1 MRRKAQEPGLLRFFV
16 FESRWRCRPR
26 GFPPDIPT
34 AFAVARATH
43 GNRQRASR
51 PAPARVFRQVDQHRA
66 TTRGASAV
74 EVETV
79 VADHH
84 QLRRRHVPASG
95 DAQQAIRVRLG
106 PRLAAPED
114 VLAGEAAAQA
124 DRFEG
129 DQRQLVVVAGQD
141 AQAHAA
147 PLQLAHQFQCAR
159 RRPRGLGQGAL
170 VFEQPGVLGRRL
182 GLGQGGEVQQDV
194 VLLGD
199 VQRSADRREVVHG
212 PGQGAVHV
220 EHPVADVGQPHAQSS
235 RLRIRPSWLDEATS
249 WPLWLK
255 MLPRTK
261 PRALPAQGLSMA

>member
-1 MRRKAQEPGLLRFFV
+1 MAIGSVPVGQLRPG
-16 FESRWRCRPR
+16 
-26 GFPPDIPT
+26 
-34 AFAVARATH
+34 
-43 GNRQRASR
+43 
-51 PAPARVFRQVDQHRA
+51 VFRQVDQHRA

-106 PRLAAPED
+106 PRLAPED
-114 VLAGEAAAQA
+114 VLGGEAAAQA

-159 RRPRGLGQGAL
+159 RRPRGSARARSCSSSQ
-170 VFEQPGVLGRRL
+170 GVLGRRL

-235 RLRIRPSWLDEATS
+235 RAGSGLPGSTRRPAGRS
-249 WPLWLK
+249 
-255 MLPRTK
+255 
-261 PRALPAQGLSMA
+261 G

>member
-1 MRRKAQEPGLLRFFV
+1 MRRKRRSLASCAFRFG
-16 FESRWRCRPR
+16 SRWRCRPR

-95 DAQQAIRVRLG
+95 DAQQAIRVRFG

-114 VLAGEAAAQA
+114 VLGGEAAAQA